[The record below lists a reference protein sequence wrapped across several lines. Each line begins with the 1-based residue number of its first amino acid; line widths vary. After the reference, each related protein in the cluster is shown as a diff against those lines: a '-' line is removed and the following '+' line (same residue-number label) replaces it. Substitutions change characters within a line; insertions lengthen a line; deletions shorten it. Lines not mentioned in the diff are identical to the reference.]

1 MQCNVSVV
9 LSLLVELAGGAVRL
23 VKIPGRKGWKGELLE
38 GEDGLI
44 VELSSF
50 AFELNSS
57 DISVV
62 GSKLGLVGGLRRI
75 GEGSLDGDGERRR
88 VVSLLGSMV
97 GRESGSE
104 DGLTDGSS

>member
-23 VKIPGRKGWKGELLE
+23 PKRPGRRLKGEVLE